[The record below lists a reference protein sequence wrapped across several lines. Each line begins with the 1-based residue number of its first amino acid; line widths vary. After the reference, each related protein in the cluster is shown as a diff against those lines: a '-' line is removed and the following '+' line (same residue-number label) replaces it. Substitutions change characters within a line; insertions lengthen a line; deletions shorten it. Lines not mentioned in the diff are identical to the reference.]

1 MSQKCFVGD
10 CKSNYDTDKGT
21 KALPNILDILR
32 LQRRT

>member
-21 KALPNILDILR
+21 KALPNILGILR